1 MFANP
6 YDDFTDITNEID
18 SKIVELLN
26 LKQEIEHTIYL
37 LKAINAIPISK
48 TAYRLLL
55 TKIGNTIS
63 EFAPSSQAICPGNLW
78 TSFTRTTSCLVA
90 HAPQTPFENGI

>member
-37 LKAINAIPISK
+37 LKAFNAIPISK
-48 TAYRLLL
+48 TAFNKLCDDE
-55 TKIGNTIS
+55 KIDKEAVYYIVKPEVGKYIKGYIDIGSITN
-63 EFAPSSQAICPGNLW
+63 
-78 TSFTRTTSCLVA
+78 
-90 HAPQTPFENGI
+90 